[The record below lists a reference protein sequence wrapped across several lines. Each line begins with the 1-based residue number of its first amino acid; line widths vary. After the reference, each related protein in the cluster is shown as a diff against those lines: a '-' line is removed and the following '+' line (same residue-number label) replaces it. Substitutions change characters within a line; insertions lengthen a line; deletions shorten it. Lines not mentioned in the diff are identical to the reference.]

1 MAETVIQSGHKEG
14 PMKRLQK
21 EGDVPD
27 EKKQAFLDALAD
39 SCNVKAAAEASGFTP
54 STAYKLRQRDP
65 AFAAAWQE
73 ALEIG
78 YVRLEMALVDRAI
91 RTIEQSRDDAPDA
104 LPAVG
109 AMTAAQAID
118 LMNKHRASVEGGRAK
133 RIRGTERNRP
143 TAEET
148 DAEILSRI
156 AAIERR
162 RVHRQGAEAHA
173 GAGAVDATAGM
184 APKKRSGEGARG

>member
-21 EGDVPD
+21 EGDVPE

-65 AFAAAWQE
+65 AFAAAWRE

-104 LPAVG
+104 LPAVRVE
-109 AMTAAQAID
+109 AAGEATRLRVTYRAGLAAEANGVPEAI
-118 LMNKHRASVEGGRAK
+118 
-133 RIRGTERNRP
+133 
-143 TAEET
+143 
-148 DAEILSRI
+148 
-156 AAIERR
+156 
-162 RVHRQGAEAHA
+162 RQGLARMIQHLHEGRSEARQELER
-173 GAGAVDATAGM
+173 
-184 APKKRSGEGARG
+184 APPAIVAALWQPWRRMGLGR